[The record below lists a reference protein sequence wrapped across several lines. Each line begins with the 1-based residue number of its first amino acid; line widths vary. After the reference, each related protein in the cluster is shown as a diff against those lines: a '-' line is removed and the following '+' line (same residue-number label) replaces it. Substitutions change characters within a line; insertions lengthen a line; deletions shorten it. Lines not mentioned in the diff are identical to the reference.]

1 MRTSSRHRLL
11 DRKRDLSGDML
22 NGTGNILPSEFED
35 VVGVG
40 KDAFEKQLCIE
51 DADSLEPLYFEALIA
66 ALYRKRGFRSVKLTP
81 VSGDGGVDV
90 VAKDNNQG
98 ELIQVKHCA
107 SDTCLLGWDAVKEIV
122 AGERLYA
129 FQFPGVQFR
138 KIALTNREFNSNAYT
153 QAEILGVELISRNKL
168 ATWLHNHR
176 VTMSEI
182 ESFLI
187 LSEHVT
193 V

>member
-1 MRTSSRHRLL
+1 
-11 DRKRDLSGDML
+11 
-22 NGTGNILPSEFED
+22 
-35 VVGVG
+35 
-40 KDAFEKQLCIE
+40 
-51 DADSLEPLYFEALIA
+51 
-66 ALYRKRGFRSVKLTP
+66 

-90 VAKDNNQG
+90 VAKNNNQG

-107 SDTCLLGWDAVKEIV
+107 SDTGVLGWDAVKEIV

-129 FQFPGVQFR
+129 FQLPGVQFR
-138 KIALTNREFNSNAYT
+138 KIALTNREFNLNAYT

-168 ATWLHNHR
+168 ANWLHDHR

-182 ESFLI
+182 ESFLTS
-187 LSEHVT
+187 SEHVM